1 MDETRGAVE
10 LRQADQDLE
19 DVLALL
25 REARHKQCVQTEKL
39 AAVGELIAGV
49 AHEINNPLAVML
61 GYVNLVTHEL
71 GPTAW
76 SVRMEVDLIVQ
87 QIERVRKIIDSLLDI
102 ARPMDDV
109 DLLSPEDMARLI
121 EDSLGLVIDQAQ
133 RGMLKVCLDLQAT
146 CPVRI
151 GRQDL
156 QQVIVNLIVN
166 AFHAVELNGGLIEVG
181 SRDWDGRGILI
192 SVRDTGPGVPADLV
206 EKIFRPFFTTKG
218 AGRGTGLGLS
228 VSTGLIRRY
237 GGALTLEATS
247 EAGTE
252 FRIWVPAEPAFDDE
266 DTWLAQTLVSSLES
280 RSWPASEYTATR
292 PDTQPRSRPASAQDN
307 AMPEHFKDQGFLPLQ
322 IAVLTVSDSRT
333 EENDTSGRLLVE
345 RAEAAGHRV
354 VAKRIVPDDIYRM
367 RAAFSEWIADPEIQV
382 ILSTGGTGVT
392 GRDSTPEAVAPLLDK
407 PLEGFG
413 ELFRSFSLEEIGTST
428 LQSRALGGLANGTFI
443 FCLPGS
449 SGACRT
455 AWDRI
460 LLAQLDSRTRPCNF
474 AQLIP
479 RLLER

>member
-10 LRQADQDLE
+10 IPPTDLDLE
-19 DVLALL
+19 AVLGLL
-25 REARHKQCVQTEKL
+25 REARHRQWVQNEKL
-39 AAVGELIAGV
+39 AAVGELIAGI

-61 GYVNLVTHEL
+61 GYVNLVTQEL

-87 QIERVRKIIDSLLDI
+87 QIERIRKIIDSLLDI

-109 DLLSPEDMARLI
+109 ELLFPEDMAALI

-133 RGMLKVCLDLQAT
+133 RGNLKVCLDLQAT
-146 CPVRI
+146 SPVRI

-156 QQVIVNLIVN
+156 QQVIVNLLVN
-166 AFHAVELNGGLIEVG
+166 AFHAIEANGGLIEVG
-181 SRDWDGRGILI
+181 SRDWEGRGIVI
-192 SVRDTGPGVPADLV
+192 SVRDTGPGIPADLR

-218 AGRGTGLGLS
+218 AGKGTGLGLS

-237 GGALTLEATS
+237 GGTLTLETS
-247 EAGTE
+247 SRAGTE
-252 FRIWVPAEPAFDDE
+252 FRIWVPAEPAFGDD
-266 DTWLAQTLVSSLES
+266 DSWLAQTLASSLES
-280 RSWPASEYTATR
+280 RSRPTPEYNARQPNPHPR
-292 PDTQPRSRPASAQDN
+292 PQPASAQDN
-307 AMPEHFKDQGFLPLQ
+307 AMPEHFDNRDFLPLR

-333 EENDTSGRLLVE
+333 DDNDTSGRLLAE
-345 RAEAAGHRV
+345 RAETAGHRV
-354 VAKRIVPDDIYRM
+354 VAKRIVPDDIYKM

-382 ILSTGGTGVT
+382 VLSTGGTGVT

-460 LLAQLDSRTRPCNF
+460 LLPQLDSRTQPCNF